1 MTTSIHTNT
10 SAMIALQNLNRTS
23 DQLAST
29 QSRVNTGL
37 KVQGAKD
44 NAAVWAV
51 AQGQRADK
59 GSLEA
64 VTTSLNRA
72 TSIADVSLAAGEQIS
87 DILLE
92 MKQKATAAADPSQSA
107 ATRASY
113 DQEFQALLK
122 SVQSFADNAIFDGAN
137 ILDGAATTDMTF
149 LASADGN
156 ETIAMKRQ
164 NLTLVGLGLAANSYD
179 SNKATAA
186 IDAWTDNAGTP
197 ENETLLNAAPDLLT
211 QEKAKFALQRID
223 DAISVASSRLSELGA
238 QAKQIERHTTYVGK
252 LSDSLEAGIGNL
264 VDADLAK
271 ESARL
276 QALQVQQQL
285 GVQALSIANQAPQMI
300 LSLFKN

>member
-10 SAMIALQNLNRTS
+10 SAMIALQNLNRTN

-51 AQGQRADK
+51 AQGQRADQ

-64 VTTSLNRA
+64 VTTSLKRA

-92 MKQKATAAADPSQSA
+92 LKQKATSAADPSQSA
-107 ATRASY
+107 ASRASY
-113 DQEFQALLK
+113 NQEFQALLG
-122 SVQSFADNAIFDGAN
+122 SIQSFADNAIFDGAN
-137 ILDGAATTDMTF
+137 ILDGAATTDLTF
-149 LASADGN
+149 LASADGK
-156 ETIAMKRQ
+156 ETIAVKRQ
-164 NLTLVGLGLAANSYD
+164 NMSLAGLGLAANSYD
-179 SNKATAA
+179 SDKSTAA
-186 IDAWTDNAGTP
+186 IDAWTNNAGTP
-197 ENETLLNAAPDLLT
+197 EDETLLNAAPDLLT
-211 QEKAKFALQRID
+211 QEKAQFALRRVN
-223 DAISVASSRLSELGA
+223 DAIAVASSRLSELGA

-285 GVQALSIANQAPQMI
+285 GVQALSIANQAPQII
-300 LSLFKN
+300 LSLFKG

>member
-10 SAMIALQNLNRTS
+10 SAMIALQNLNRTN
-23 DQLAST
+23 DQLAAT

-37 KVQGAKD
+37 KVQGARD

-51 AQGQRADK
+51 AQGQRADR

-92 MKQKATAAADPSQSA
+92 LKQKATAAADPSAST
-107 ATRASY
+107 ATRTSY
-113 DQEFQALLK
+113 NDEFQALL
-122 SVQSFADNAIFDGAN
+122 SSIDSFANNAIFDGAN
-137 ILDGAATTDMTF
+137 ILDGSATTTLNF
-149 LASADGN
+149 LASADGA
-156 ETIAMKRQ
+156 ETIALDRQ
-164 NLTLVGLGLAANSYD
+164 DLTVAGLSLTGTTLTSQANATTALAAVN
-179 SNKATAA
+179 AA
-186 IDAWTDNAGTP
+186 IAT
-197 ENETLLNAAPDLLT
+197 
-211 QEKAKFALQRID
+211 
-223 DAISVASSRLSELGA
+223 SSARLAELGA
-238 QAKQIERHTTYVGK
+238 QSKQIERHTTYVGK
-252 LSDSLEAGIGNL
+252 LSDALEAGIGNL

-285 GVQALSIANQAPQMI
+285 GVQALSIANQAPQVI
-300 LSLFKN
+300 LSLFKG